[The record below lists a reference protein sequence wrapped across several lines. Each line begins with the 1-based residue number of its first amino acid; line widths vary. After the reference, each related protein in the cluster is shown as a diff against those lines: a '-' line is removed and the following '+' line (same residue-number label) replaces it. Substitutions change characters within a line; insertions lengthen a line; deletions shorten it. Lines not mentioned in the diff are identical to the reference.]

1 MPQTEFS
8 IRSSQPIQ
16 LLDLTD
22 SVAALVK
29 GVKEGICLVYLPHA
43 TAGIIVNEYE
53 PNIEQDFLEFFSKLV
68 PKSAEWKHNKI
79 DDNAEAHL
87 KSALAGPSATVPV
100 ADGKLVLGTW
110 QRILLCEFDGPR
122 RRRFQ
127 VQVVSATKDSSRN
140 LGAKGVSKE
149 T

>member
-22 SVAALVK
+22 NVAALVK

-53 PNIEQDFLEFFSKLV
+53 PNLEQDFMEFFSKLA
-68 PKSAEWKHNKI
+68 PKSKEWKHNKI

-87 KSALAGPSATVPV
+87 KSALASPSATVPV

-122 RRRFQ
+122 QRR
-127 VQVVSATKDSSRN
+127 VVVAVR
-140 LGAKGVSKE
+140 
-149 T
+149 